1 MYELKMSPT
10 FFYISLDPRRPLV
23 SMVILCESIVL
34 GVTFYRVGLDRF
46 LMAHLWGNGSLIE
59 VLMVFTA
66 YL

>member
-46 LMAHLWGNGSLIE
+46 LMAHL
-59 VLMVFTA
+59 
-66 YL
+66 